1 MAAAPGTE
9 PLRIRTGEPRTLR
22 AVPLL
27 ESVKG
32 AVRRRLVARAGGIDL
47 TQVHRVPDRLSWPL
61 DRQQADPHPRVGELR
76 ATDPVSKLVTFLG
89 MDVWLVTGDAEAR
102 TVLGDRT
109 SYSTDVRPYYGKS
122 GADGGDIGGLGFTDP
137 PEHTRLRKL
146 LTPEFTMR
154 RLARLKPAIDAI
166 IAQQLDETERAAAE
180 NDGVV
185 DLVKTFAFPIPFLV
199 ICELLGLRDEDR
211 ETFRKLGSARFD
223 VSFGG
228 GAIMGAVGES
238 REFLFSECG
247 RQRTDPGPG
256 LIGQIIR
263 EHGDEINDFDLG
275 GLADGAFTGGLE
287 TSASMLA
294 LGTVVLLGR
303 PELYAGMAS
312 DPTAVTPT
320 VEELLRH
327 LSVVQVAFPRFA
339 KQDLVVGGHK
349 IRKGSCVMVH
359 LPAADRDP
367 RTYPVGDGLD
377 PSRATA
383 SHLAFGY
390 GFHRCVGAELARMEL
405 RAAYPALARRF
416 PDLTLDVPPDQLAY
430 HAKSIVYGV
439 ESVPVRLHP

>member
-1 MAAAPGTE
+1 
-9 PLRIRTGEPRTLR
+9 
-22 AVPLL
+22 VPLL
-27 ESVKG
+27 EAVKG

-61 DRQQADPHPRVGELR
+61 DRTMADPHPRIGELR
-76 ATDPVSKLVTFLG
+76 EQDPVSKLITFLG

-102 TVLGDRT
+102 EVLGDLT
-109 SYSTDVRPYYGKS
+109 SYSTDVRPYYGRS
-122 GADGGDIGGLGFTDP
+122 GAENGDIGGLGFTDP

-154 RLARLKPAIDAI
+154 RLARLKPAIDRI
-166 IAQQLDETERAAAE
+166 IDQQLDETERAATE

-223 VSFGG
+223 VSIGG
-228 GAIMGAVGES
+228 GAIMGAVGAS
-238 REFLFSECG
+238 REFLFAECE
-247 RQRTDPGPG
+247 RQRTEPGPG

-294 LGTVVLLGR
+294 LGTSVLLQHR
-303 PELYAGMAS
+303 ELWKSLAE
-312 DPTAVTPT
+312 DPDSVEPI

-327 LSVVQVAFPRFA
+327 LAVVQIAFPRFV
-339 KQDLVVGGHK
+339 KEDLRVGGHLIK
-349 IRKGSCVMVH
+349 KGSIVLVH
-359 LPAADRDP
+359 LPAASRDP
-367 RTYPVGDGLD
+367 RSTPGEAFCPV
-377 PSRATA
+377 PES
-383 SHLAFGY
+383 SNHLAFGH
-390 GFHRCVGAELARMEL
+390 GMHRCIGAELGRMEL
-405 RAAYPALARRF
+405 RAAFPALARRF
-416 PDLTLDVPPDQLAY
+416 PDLELAVDPSELQY
-430 HAKSIVYGV
+430 HEKSIVYGI
-439 ESVPVRLHP
+439 EALPVRLRGGAG

>member
-1 MAAAPGTE
+1 
-9 PLRIRTGEPRTLR
+9 
-22 AVPLL
+22 VPLL
-27 ESVKG
+27 EAVKG

-47 TQVHRVPDRLSWPL
+47 TQLDRVPDRLSWPL
-61 DRQQADPHPRVGELR
+61 DRELTHPVPRV
-76 ATDPVSKLVTFLG
+76 ATMREKDPVSKLITFLG
-89 MDVWLVTGDAEAR
+89 MDIWLVTGDAEAR
-102 TVLGDRT
+102 EVLGDLT
-109 SYSTDVRPYYGKS
+109 SYSTDIRPYYGTS
-122 GADGGDIGGLGFTDP
+122 GAADGDIGGLGFTDP

-154 RLARLKPAIDAI
+154 RLARLKPAIDRI
-166 IAQQLDETERAAAE
+166 IEGQLDETERVAAE
-180 NDGVV
+180 NDGVA

-199 ICELLGLRDEDR
+199 ICELLGLRQEDR

-223 VSFGG
+223 VTTGG
-228 GAIMGAVGES
+228 GAIMGAVGAS
-238 REFLFSECG
+238 REFLFAECE

-263 EHGDEINDFDLG
+263 EHGDEISDFDLG

-303 PELYAGMAS
+303 PDLYAGMAT
-312 DPTAVTPT
+312 DPATVVPT

-339 KQDLVVGGHK
+339 KADVEVGGHRV
-349 IRKGSCVMVH
+349 RKGSCVMVH
-359 LPAADRDP
+359 LPASDRDP
-367 RTYPVGDGLD
+367 RAYPAGDALD
-377 PSRATA
+377 PSRATS

-416 PDLTLDVPPDQLAY
+416 PDLALDVPAEELAY
-430 HAKSIVYGV
+430 HAKSIVFGV
-439 ESVPVRLHP
+439 ESVPVRLRG